1 MCTLLLIGVATAE
14 TLDEISLIGRRP
26 GSAVGRIYQEMRS
39 CIILCSMDNL
49 FKQTE
54 TIALKIYISSG

>member
-1 MCTLLLIGVATAE
+1 MRTLLLIGVATAE

-39 CIILCSMDNL
+39 CIILRSKGYADFRSYWRIKND
-49 FKQTE
+49 
-54 TIALKIYISSG
+54 Y